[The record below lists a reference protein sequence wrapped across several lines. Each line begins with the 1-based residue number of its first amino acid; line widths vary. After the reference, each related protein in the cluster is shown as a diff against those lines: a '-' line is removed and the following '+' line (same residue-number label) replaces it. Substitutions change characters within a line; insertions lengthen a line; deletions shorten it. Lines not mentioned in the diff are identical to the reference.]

1 MPESGENEMLILGS
15 HVSMGGNEQFL
26 GSVKEAIS
34 YGANALMVYTG
45 APQNTVRLPLSRLR
59 IPEAQT
65 LLKESGIPLE
75 HVIVHAPYIVNLA
88 NPGEEK
94 RQFAIDFLTQ
104 EVKRTAAMGGK
115 VIVLHPGAHL
125 NEGSQEGIR
134 RIAEG
139 INHIIDN
146 TPETGVTIALEGMA
160 GKGTE
165 IGRSFEEMNE
175 LLAMISDSSRVG
187 TCFDTC
193 HTHDAGYDVVGDFD
207 GVLAEYDRIVGIHRI
222 RVVHL
227 NDSKNPREAHK
238 DRHANIGFGF
248 IGFDILHR
256 IAHHPA
262 FERIP
267 KILETPYVPDE
278 NDSKRSY
285 PPYRLEIAMLRE
297 GRFNPDALTLIRQ
310 GEPGK
315 EPED

>member
-1 MPESGENEMLILGS
+1 MLIIGS
-15 HVSMGGNEQFL
+15 HVSMGGSEQFL
-26 GSVKEAIS
+26 GSVKEALS

-45 APQNTVRLPLSRLR
+45 APQNTLRLPLSRLR
-59 IPEAQT
+59 IPEAQA
-65 LLKESGIPLE
+65 LLRESEIPLDR
-75 HVIVHAPYIVNLA
+75 VIVHAPYIVNLA

-104 EVKRTAAMGGK
+104 EVRRTAAMGGK
-115 VIVLHPGAHL
+115 IIVLHPGAHM
-125 NEGSQEGIR
+125 NEGSQEGIH

-139 INHIIDN
+139 INRILAN
-146 TPETGVTIALEGMA
+146 TPESGVTIALEGMA

-165 IGRSFEEMNE
+165 VGRSFEEMKN
-175 LLAMISDSSRVG
+175 LLDLISDQSRVG

-207 GVLAEYDRIVGIHRI
+207 GVLAEFDRIVGLHRI

-248 IGFDILHR
+248 LGFDVLHR
-256 IAHHPA
+256 IAHHPVFA
-262 FERIP
+262 KIP

-278 NDSKRSY
+278 SDPKRSF
-285 PPYRLEIAMLRE
+285 PPYRWEISMLRE
-297 GRFNPDALTLIRQ
+297 GKFDPDVLKLIRQ
-310 GEPGK
+310 GEPGE